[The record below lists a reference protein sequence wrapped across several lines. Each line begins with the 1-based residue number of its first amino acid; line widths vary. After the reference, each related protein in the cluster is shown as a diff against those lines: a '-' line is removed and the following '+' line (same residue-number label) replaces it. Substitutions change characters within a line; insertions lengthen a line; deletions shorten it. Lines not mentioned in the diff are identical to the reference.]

1 MKIRTQ
7 VLFLVVHLFSTE
19 LLSAQSTGVSNN
31 GAIIAVESGAFF
43 KVLGGSAASVNI
55 ADDGILHG
63 DIALEGTIYL
73 EGNWINNTTVINVLD
88 DATGTVV
95 FGGVSPVITGASKTH
110 FKNVGATNNLTLGR
124 DVNLRGVLS
133 MGASSVVLGDY
144 DLTVTQDGAIDFTSG
159 WVKTTGLGTL
169 TMPVAN
175 DNTPVVFPVGEATY
189 TPIAITQSATGSAGN
204 FSVRVHDNVL
214 ENGVIGDPVSLPR
227 VNKTWQVGSD
237 AAVIDVSFT
246 MYWNTADESASFDRD
261 RSYVSHYTGG
271 AWDANS
277 AASAS
282 GLGPFFTTRSG
293 ITSLSPFSVLGEE
306 EVLPVEFIDVW
317 IEEKG
322 QKTMLNWSTAWEE
335 NNDYF
340 SVEESTDGV
349 YFDTVAELD
358 GSGSTQGINRYNS
371 PLSPKPGLSTY
382 YRVRQTDFDGKYSFS
397 RTVRYNNAD
406 LHQAELK
413 VHNVA
418 FDKQGR
424 SLTFDVFAADSDQAY
439 LTLYETGGNVLAE
452 SGVYLHEGQQHIAL
466 PISTDLISATM
477 YVLKVFDG
485 HAEKTV
491 KFVLK

>member
-1 MKIRTQ
+1 MKMKTL
-7 VLFLVVHLFSTE
+7 VLLLVTHLVNICA
-19 LLSAQSTGVSNN
+19 LSAQSAGVLNN
-31 GAIIAVESGAFF
+31 GATIVVKSGAFL
-43 KVLGGSAASVNI
+43 KVLGGSDASVSI
-55 ADDGILHG
+55 ADDGVLQG
-63 DIALEGTIYL
+63 DIVLEGTIYL
-73 EGNWINNTTVINVLD
+73 EGNWANNSTAINVLEG
-88 DATGTVV
+88 ATGTVV
-95 FGGVSPVITGASKTH
+95 FTGATPVIKGNSKTH
-110 FKNVGATNNLTLGR
+110 FKNVAAANDLTLEK
-124 DVNLRGVLS
+124 DVNLRGGLS
-133 MGASSVVLGDY
+133 MGSASIILGDN
-144 DLTVTQDGAIDFTSG
+144 DLTVSDGGTIDFTSG
-159 WVKTTGLGTL
+159 WVKTTGTGTL

-175 DNTPVVFPVGEATY
+175 DNTPVVFPVGQASY
-189 TPIAITQSATGSAGN
+189 TPIAVTQSATGSAGN

-214 ENGVIGDPVSLPR
+214 ENGVMGDPVSLPR

-237 AAVIDVSFT
+237 ASVIDVSFT
-246 MYWNTADESASFDRD
+246 MYWNAADESASFDRD

-322 QKTMLNWSTAWEE
+322 RKTVLNWSTAWEE

-349 YFDTVAELD
+349 YFDAIAELD
-358 GSGSTQGINRYNS
+358 GSGSTQGINRYDS

-397 RTVRYNNAD
+397 KTVRYNNAD

-413 VHNVA
+413 VHNVN
-418 FDKQGR
+418 FDKQGQ
-424 SLTFDVFAADSDQAY
+424 SLAFDVFAADNDQAY
-439 LTLYETGGNVLAE
+439 LALFETGGNVLAE
-452 SGVYLHEGQQHIAL
+452 SSIYLHEGQQHITL
-466 PISTDLISATM
+466 PISTDLMSATM
-477 YVLKVFDG
+477 YILKILDG
-485 HAEKTV
+485 RAEKTV

>member
-1 MKIRTQ
+1 
-7 VLFLVVHLFSTE
+7 
-19 LLSAQSTGVSNN
+19 
-31 GAIIAVESGAFF
+31 
-43 KVLGGSAASVNI
+43 
-55 ADDGILHG
+55 
-63 DIALEGTIYL
+63 LEGTIYL
-73 EGNWINNTTVINVLD
+73 EGNWANSSTAINVLE

-95 FGGVSPVITGASKTH
+95 FGGATPVIKGNSKTH
-110 FKNVGATNNLTLGR
+110 FKNVSATNDLTFEK
-124 DVNLRGVLS
+124 DVNLRGSLS
-133 MGASSVVLGDY
+133 MGSASIILGDN
-144 DLTVTQDGAIDFTSG
+144 DLTISDGGTIDFTSG
-159 WVKTTGLGTL
+159 WVKTTGVGTL

-175 DNTPVVFPVGEATY
+175 DNTPVVFPVGQSTY
-189 TPIAITQSATGSAGN
+189 TPIAVRQSVTGSAGN

-237 AAVIDVSFT
+237 ASIIDVSFT
-246 MYWNTADESASFDRD
+246 MYWNGADESASFDRD

-306 EVLPVEFIDVW
+306 EVLPVEFVDVW
-317 IEEKG
+317 IEGKG
-322 QKTMLNWSTAWEE
+322 QKTVLNWSTAWEV

-349 YFDTVAELD
+349 HFDAIAELD
-358 GSGSTQGINRYNS
+358 GAGSTHGINRYYS
-371 PLSPKPGLSTY
+371 PVNPKAGLSTY

-413 VHNVA
+413 VHNVS
-418 FDKQGR
+418 FDNQGR
-424 SLTFDVFAADSDQAY
+424 SLTFDVFAADSDQAF
-439 LTLYETGGNVLAE
+439 LTLFETGGNVLAE
-452 SGVYLHEGQQHIAL
+452 SNIYLHEGQQHITL
-466 PISTDLISATM
+466 PISTDLVSATM